1 MRKGFGHFGRVATA
15 MAFAIMLPAV
25 AAAQMG
31 VSDDK
36 VTIGAYGP
44 LTGPAAFVGLG
55 GRAGLDLALQEINA
69 AGGVNGRMIEV
80 IFEDDGFSPTTALA
94 AVKKLVDQDEVFMVL
109 GVSGSNPTIGT
120 LDFLKE
126 REIPHY
132 VSIAS
137 APQVTHPFSRTS
149 FRGGTTE
156 SARYGEL
163 YAEFLTEFMQAE
175 RIAILSGSDEF
186 PKNEGDATERFLK
199 EWYGVEPALR
209 LEFNVGDKDFTPQ
222 LLEIKESNP
231 DVVVALGHV
240 TEAQIIVRQARELG
254 IQQPFFGSGAM
265 VDNALIA
272 NAGYAAEGFIGG
284 WLTPLFLDSQHP
296 DMVAFMEAWTG
307 ANPGAPAGRP
317 NVFDLLGYADMH
329 VVAEGLRR
337 AGADLTRDGFIGALE
352 TLEDYRVSEVAT
364 PRTFTD
370 WHHIG
375 NLRMNMMVVLG
386 QHWVP
391 LRWDP
396 QRESTVLDEFK

>member
-1 MRKGFGHFGRVATA
+1 MDRFFKGLATA
-15 MAFAIMLPAV
+15 TLAAAVVLLPLAAV
-25 AAAQMG
+25 AEPG
-31 VSDDK
+31 VSDDTI
-36 VTIGAYGP
+36 TIGAYGP
-44 LTGPAAFVGLG
+44 ITGPAAFVGLG
-55 GRAGLDLALQEINA
+55 GRAGMELAVEEINA
-69 AGGVNGRMIEV
+69 AGGVNGRQIEV

-94 AVKKLVDQDEVFMVL
+94 AVKKLVDQDEVFMIF
-109 GVSGSNPTIGT
+109 GVSGSNPTVGT
-120 LDFLKE
+120 IDFLKE
-126 REIPHY
+126 HDIPNY

-137 APQVTHPFSRTS
+137 APQVTHPFHRYM

-163 YAEFLTEFMQAE
+163 YAEFLTQFLQAD

-199 EWYGVEPALR
+199 EWYGIEPVVR

-222 LLEIKESNP
+222 LLEIKEANP
-231 DVVVALGHV
+231 DVVVTLGHV

-254 IQQPFFGSGAM
+254 LQQPLFGSGAM

-296 DMVAFMEAWTG
+296 DMLAFMEAWR
-307 ANPGAPAGRP
+307 AKNPNAPVGRP

-337 AGADLTRDGFIGALE
+337 AGPELTRDGFVAALE

-364 PRTFTD
+364 PRTFTA

-375 NLRMNMMVVLG
+375 NLRMNMMAVLG

-396 QRESTVLDEFK
+396 QRPSTVLDEFKQ

>member
-1 MRKGFGHFGRVATA
+1 
-15 MAFAIMLPAV
+15 MASTLGKLKAIAAV
-25 AAAQMG
+25 AAVAFLPAAAMAEPG
-31 VSDDK
+31 VSDDAI
-36 VTIGAYGP
+36 TIGAYGP
-44 LTGPAAFVGLG
+44 ITGPAAFVGLG
-55 GRAGLDLALQEINA
+55 GRAGMELAMQEINE
-69 AGGVNGRMIEV
+69 AGGINGRKLEL

-94 AVKKLVDQDEVFMVL
+94 AVKKLVDQDEVFMIF
-109 GVSGSNPTIGT
+109 GVSGSNPTVGT
-120 LDFLKE
+120 IEYLKG
-126 REIPHY
+126 REVPTY

-137 APQVTHPFSRTS
+137 APQVTHPFNRYM

-163 YAEFLTEFMQAE
+163 YAEFLTQFLQAE
-175 RIAILSGSDEF
+175 KIAILSGSDEF
-186 PKNEGDATERFLK
+186 AKNEGDATERFLK
-199 EWYGVEPALR
+199 EWYDIEATVR

-222 LLEIKESNP
+222 LLEIKGTEP
-231 DVVVALGHV
+231 DVIVTLGHV
-240 TEAQIIVRQARELG
+240 TEAQIVVRQARELG
-254 IQQPFFGSGAM
+254 LQQPIFGSGAM

-296 DMVAFMEAWTG
+296 DMVAFMEAWRA
-307 ANPGAPAGRP
+307 ANPDAPVGRP

-337 AGADLTRDGFIGALE
+337 AGEDLTRESFVDALE

-391 LRWDP
+391 LRWSP
-396 QRESTVLDEFK
+396 QRESTVLDEFRN